1 MLVYQ
6 RVTSTKS
13 KLPIPIRPIASRQ
26 TQALHLIHIGALRL
40 QPGLLRLR
48 QVTFGPEIHQRNLHE
63 VVDLILGAGFRRMD
77 GEDGRR
83 LGTFE
88 LASIQV
94 MGEEW
99 RRSVLLH

>member
-1 MLVYQ
+1 
-6 RVTSTKS
+6 
-13 KLPIPIRPIASRQ
+13 
-26 TQALHLIHIGALRL
+26 LRL

-88 LASIQV
+88 LAST
-94 MGEEW
+94 GHG
-99 RRSVLLH
+99 RRMAKISFASLNLFQLW